1 MILTARYAHLDSLPR
16 WKVGEEINENT
27 IIGRMGNSGQSTA
40 AHLHLDLTRGEN
52 AGMYSLHDIEA
63 EKPAAAPVKQLLYFL
78 DDDMFSVPLV
88 VTTAYAEL
96 DYYLQTRK
104 VHHGFD
110 LVPVDRRVTKDHYD
124 IHWNRSMPGR
134 VIRVANDPYGYGYHI
149 CIAFEV

>member
-1 MILTARYAHLDSLPR
+1 MILTARYAHLDSMPL
-16 WKVGEEINENT
+16 WKAGETLSRNA
-27 IIGRMGNSGQSTA
+27 IIGRMGNSGQSTG

-52 AGMYSLHDIEA
+52 AGMYSLQDIE
-63 EKPAAAPVKQLLYFL
+63 EGKPAAGPLRQLMFFL
-78 DDDMFSVPLV
+78 DAELFAVPLV